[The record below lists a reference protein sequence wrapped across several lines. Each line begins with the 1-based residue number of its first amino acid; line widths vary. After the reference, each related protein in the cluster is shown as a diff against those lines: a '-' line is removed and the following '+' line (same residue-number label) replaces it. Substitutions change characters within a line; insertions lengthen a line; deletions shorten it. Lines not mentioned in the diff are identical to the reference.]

1 MALNKSVMMSD
12 TGGSAK
18 KQKIGGVLTTKPKDE
33 LENTV
38 KSKFGESA
46 TIKTGSAI
54 DGNTAPKGTGLKK
67 IEPEKVGGQN
77 DKWDNVIDYTAEKV
91 DQTPE
96 TPEYKQPEV
105 TAPEPEVTPTE
116 KPAGNMTGPDWY
128 NEQMGNKVPVTT
140 PEPAQTTS
148 RFDKTPDVDA
158 LKQYVTVLTSR
169 LNERKNGE
177 KPADYGVPTASE
189 DENDLKN
196 PWEVLGNSVD
206 SSDAL
211 DTWGNVLDNESALGN
226 GYVNPV
232 QGKQKDLGTYPAGT
246 MQYLQDNGLP
256 LSWLE
261 TPAGQAYLSGATL
274 TTPQAAKESG
284 PVYPATGTE
293 ASIRDAL
300 VPLWAQMDI
309 ETLPVLTEGLAG
321 MSDNGLEF
329 FNSLPEVV
337 RNQIAPGFLQWAPEK
352 QNEFLHNLDNVV
364 DDLYGKYD
372 SIGREK
378 PEGNGPANRY
388 LPDVTTSPEYQ
399 NAVEVLNRQ
408 GIYGDEADRQ
418 AKELVASIFN
428 TKNDV
433 SDWYNAEP
441 DADILQ
447 ELVETQDV
455 ANNYRDGTPQEQ
467 RYDARYPK
475 TTEPEM
481 VFPVD
486 TGGTT
491 AYNPEEYTAETPE
504 QKRDRLERMNQEML
518 GNGSG
523 TTPQREPDVSEP
535 ASSGGTLN
543 NIIDFFFGN
552 DYKYNEDGTVSK
564 VNETPESKKDR
575 LAKQTEEMIANGTI
589 NNMPETNGQTGIE
602 DVLDNIMTGGSQP
615 ETDEEKRKRL
625 ENVNNYLAENGYTP
639 EAYNNLEKRALLED
653 MNNYL
658 SENGYTPENY
668 DAYMSQAYSTS
679 SPSSSSS
686 SSGDVP
692 KGSKTYDPSYG
703 QGGQV
708 VKAPYKEGGYTEEEL
723 MKMGNKAYGS
733 AYGNNAYEGYYR
745 APDGRYYPVDQEKA
759 AYYQRYG
766 TYNGWDEGMRDY
778 YNTFG
783 TFYGYTPTWKSTGR
797 NTGGGRSY
805 SYSGGNRSSG
815 YSYNNNYSG
824 NNNGSYVQPELTNQ
838 TRQRINNIM
847 RNWTF

>member
-1 MALNKSVMMSD
+1 MAFEREA
-12 TGGSAK
+12 GGSGIK

-33 LENTV
+33 LENTA

-67 IEPEKVGGQN
+67 VEPEKVGGQN

-226 GYVNPV
+226 GYVTPVTTPPMSQEEWLQTPEGQAALANQMAKQANDATLKANAQPMQPMSQEEWLQTTEGQDALARSQNPEY
-232 QGKQKDLGTYPAGT
+232 QENAQRERQKALYEIAQRESADERERRQAVIEANRRNAAIDNMVYGGAAQPAANGYPDVTPSVTTPERTKEPTLEEIQQAYVNDETKGP
-246 MQYLQDNGLP
+246 Q
-256 LSWLE
+256 LE
-261 TPAGQAYLSGATL
+261 TPSLKGAIQNALDNWLLSRNGNTE
-274 TTPQAAKESG
+274 PQTEVDESG
-284 PVYPATGTE
+284 TFSPMQMDYILNQDTGPEMPDSAIPSYGDVLGQIVEDYTKSPEKTGTQADLTFSEWTPTDYSGLGESNNPNVGRNSTAEWRALINGDELLQEGYDE
-293 ASIRDAL
+293 AKK
-300 VPLWAQMDI
+300 Q
-309 ETLPVLTEGLAG
+309 AG
-321 MSDNGLEF
+321 WS
-329 FNSLPEVV
+329 
-337 RNQIAPGFLQWAPEK
+337 
-352 QNEFLHNLDNVV
+352 
-364 DDLYGKYD
+364 
-372 SIGREK
+372 
-378 PEGNGPANRY
+378 
-388 LPDVTTSPEYQ
+388 
-399 NAVEVLNRQ
+399 
-408 GIYGDEADRQ
+408 EADRRAYAQ
-418 AKELVASIFN
+418 YYANKKGMANPMFDQRSE
-428 TKNDV
+428 
-433 SDWYNAEP
+433 Y
-441 DADILQ
+441 
-447 ELVETQDV
+447 VE
-455 ANNYRDGTPQEQ
+455 A
-467 RYDARYPK
+467 
-475 TTEPEM
+475 
-481 VFPVD
+481 
-486 TGGTT
+486 
-491 AYNPEEYTAETPE
+491 
-504 QKRDRLERMNQEML
+504 
-518 GNGSG
+518 
-523 TTPQREPDVSEP
+523 
-535 ASSGGTLN
+535 
-543 NIIDFFFGN
+543 
-552 DYKYNEDGTVSK
+552 
-564 VNETPESKKDR
+564 TPESKKDR

-668 DAYMSQAYSTS
+668 DAYMSQAYTT
-679 SPSSSSS
+679 PSATSS
-686 SSGDVP
+686 SSGSNIP
-692 KGSKTYDPSYG
+692 KGSTTSDPSYG
-703 QGGQV
+703 QGGTV
-708 VKAPYKEGGYTEEEL
+708 VKAPYKEGGYTEQEL
-723 MKMGNKAYGS
+723 MDMGNKAWGTTYGYNS
-733 AYGNNAYEGYYR
+733 YEGYYR
-745 APDGRYYPVDQEKA
+745 ASDGHYYPVDQEKA
-759 AYYQRYG
+759 EYYKRYG
-766 TYNGWDEGMRDY
+766 TYNGWEEPMRDY

-824 NNNGSYVQPELTNQ
+824 GNNSNVQPELTNQ